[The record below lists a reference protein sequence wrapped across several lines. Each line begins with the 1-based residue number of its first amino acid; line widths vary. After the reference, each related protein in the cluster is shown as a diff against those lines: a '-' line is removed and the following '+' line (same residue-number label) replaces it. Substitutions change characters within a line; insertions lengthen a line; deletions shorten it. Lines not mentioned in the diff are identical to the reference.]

1 MILDLVVFI
10 VLLIVVVFF
19 FKRFSSFIYF
29 IGIVD
34 VFLRLFAF
42 IKATV
47 EIPEV
52 YNLLNRIGLPTSIPA
67 ILSAYSTGI
76 FYTIL
81 AWGYIICML
90 IFLYYITMTFFR
102 KK

>member
-1 MILDLVVFI
+1 MDLVVFI
-10 VLLIVVVFF
+10 VLLIIVVFF

-34 VFLRLFAF
+34 IFLRLFAF

-52 YNLLNRIGLPTSIPA
+52 YNLMNRIGLPTSVPA
-67 ILSAYSTGI
+67 ILGAYSTGI
-76 FYTIL
+76 FYKIL
-81 AWGYIICML
+81 AWGYIICMF
-90 IFLYYITMTFFR
+90 IFLYYLIRTFFR